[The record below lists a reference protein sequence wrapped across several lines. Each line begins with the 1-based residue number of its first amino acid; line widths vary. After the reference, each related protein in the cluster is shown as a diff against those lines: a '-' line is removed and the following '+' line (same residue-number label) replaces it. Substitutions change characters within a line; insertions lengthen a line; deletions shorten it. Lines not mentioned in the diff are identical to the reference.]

1 MKKVL
6 SMVLVIALMLGMTS
20 MLSGCK
26 KVKGG
31 TEAAKL
37 LLANERLDAEI
48 LSHDIDLG
56 LGGFLNTSYTEN
68 EISLPTYY
76 ADRGNRSTKYTWSDF
91 AIDNSVASQFE
102 SFVLN
107 TQNYAAHASKD
118 IDNMKN
124 RVGIVDKWVQVGF
137 EKHMLRVFESCDM
150 LLVTGGGDQDD
161 VIYRYTDENANNVY
175 EMYSFIDYDDGTS
188 GKGKFLCIPG
198 ERYETYNINSEG
210 MCDYFIM
217 ENTRGYWMIT
227 RFGYATRESGVID
240 ASFTTMI
247 IKDGLGCA
255 AFVTL
260 SNERT
265 EALTP
270 NQPNSMM
277 FTVVDMENGCEL
289 ITAMMSGDR
298 YSFDVP
304 LSAIASG
311 LVSVGGDEAHIGE
324 EGITDSG
331 MINVINTVKG
341 SYGSDYSSED
351 DIRFSNGFV
360 QYDYLTETYG
370 GELNFRTDMD
380 TEDVSL
386 RSALTRLVDH
396 LGDMGL
402 TLRGNVETMASGIEH
417 ASLVGKEFGSI
428 FEWNGY
434 KLSSVENFMAANN
447 ALLEQIDKAKADFDE
462 AKDFETAFIR
472 QRLDD
477 GVHFENLGIL
487 DVAANEYSDG
497 VITIG
502 NISTQVLGNTLLE
515 SGKEYTLKIA
525 LALCDEN
532 GNPSSVNVVPL
543 AGGNAV
549 KTKYNGDAIT
559 LSVSG
564 SFAVPKNLHEGDYAL
579 VVYGAGADSGIRVT
593 EMVKIG
599 SFSTYNEKLE
609 SAAMDINVLS
619 VDGNLHVKYV
629 IKNFHN
635 MTVSATKDSYTAK
648 ELERIAIR
656 EILQYGAP
664 FTGAVLEYRN
674 GEQIPDGAELGR
686 GEYRMMCYLKT
697 SDGLAQSYI
706 YLEVK

>member
-1 MKKVL
+1 MKKIL
-6 SMVLVIALMLGMTS
+6 SLILVVALMLGMVS

-56 LGGFLNTSYTEN
+56 FGGFLNTSSVES
-68 EISLPTYY
+68 EVSLPTLF
-76 ADRGNRSTKYTWSDF
+76 ADGSGKTSRYTWSDF
-91 AIDNSVASQFE
+91 AIDNDVASQFE
-102 SFVLN
+102 AFVLN

-137 EKHMLRVFESCDM
+137 EKHMLRVFESRDM
-150 LLVTGGGDQDD
+150 LLVTGGGEQDD

-175 EMYSFIDYDDGTS
+175 EMYSFNDYDDGTS

-198 ERYETYNINSEG
+198 ERYETYNIHSGG

-217 ENTRGYWMIT
+217 EKTRGYWMIT
-227 RFGYATRESGVID
+227 RFGYAPRENGVID

-260 SNERT
+260 SNDKT
-265 EALTP
+265 SHLTP
-270 NQPNSMM
+270 NQASSFM

-289 ITAMMSGDR
+289 ITAMTSGGH

-304 LSAIASG
+304 LAAISSG
-311 LVSVGGDEAHIGE
+311 LVSVGADEANVDE
-324 EGITDSG
+324 DGIVSSG
-331 MINVINTVKG
+331 ILNVINTVKG
-341 SYGSDYSSED
+341 SYNTGYSSED
-351 DIRFSNGFV
+351 NIRFSDGYV
-360 QYDYLTETYG
+360 HYDYLDENYSG
-370 GELNFRTDMD
+370 NLSFRTDMSTD
-380 TEDVSL
+380 EISL
-386 RSALTRLVDH
+386 RSALARLVEH

-402 TLRGNVETMASGIEH
+402 TLRGDVDTMVSGINH
-417 ASLVGKEFGSI
+417 ASLVGEEFGNI

-434 KLSSVENFMAANN
+434 KMSSVENFMAANN
-447 ALLEQIDKAKADFDE
+447 VLLEDIERAKADFDE
-462 AKDFETAFIR
+462 AKDFDTAFIR
-472 QRLDD
+472 QQLDD
-477 GVHFENLGIL
+477 GVSFEGLGIL
-487 DVAANEYSDG
+487 GMGSNKYSNG
-497 VITIG
+497 VITLD
-502 NISTQVLGNTLLE
+502 NISTQVVGNTLLE
-515 SGKEYTLKIA
+515 SGKEYTLKVA
-525 LALCDEN
+525 LALLDEK

-543 AGGNAV
+543 AGGSGGRV
-549 KTKYNGDAIT
+549 RYNGDAIT
-559 LSVSG
+559 LSASG
-564 SFAVPKNLHEGDYAL
+564 SFSVPKNLHEGDYAL
-579 VVYGAGADSGIRVT
+579 VVYGASADSGIRVT
-593 EMVKIG
+593 EMVKVG
-599 SFSTYNEKLE
+599 AFSTYDEKLE
-609 SAAMDINVLS
+609 STAMDINVRS
-619 VDGNLHVKYV
+619 VGGNLQVRYV

-635 MTVSATKDSYTAK
+635 MTVNATKDNYSAS

-664 FTGAVLEYRN
+664 FSGAALEYKN
-674 GEQIPDGAELGR
+674 GEKIESGASLGR
-686 GEYRMMCYLKT
+686 GEYRLMCYLNT

>member
-1 MKKVL
+1 MKKTISL
-6 SMVLVIALMLGMTS
+6 ILVIAMMLGITS
-20 MLSGCK
+20 VLAGCK

-37 LLANERLDAEI
+37 LLANERLDAEV
-48 LSHDIDLG
+48 LSHNIDLG
-56 LGGFLNTSYTEN
+56 FGGFLNASSGESMVN
-68 EISLPTYY
+68 LPTYY
-76 ADRGNRSTKYTWSDF
+76 SGGRSKTSKYTWSDF
-91 AIDNSVASQFE
+91 AMDNSVASQFE
-102 SFVLN
+102 AFVQN

-137 EKHMLRVFESCDM
+137 EKHMLRVFETRDM
-150 LLVTGGGDQDD
+150 LLITGGGDQDD

-175 EMYSFIDYDDGTS
+175 EMYFFIDYDDGTS

-198 ERYETYNINSEG
+198 ERYETYNLNSEG

-227 RFGYATRESGVID
+227 RFGYVQRESGIVD

-247 IKDGLGCA
+247 IKDGLGCS

-260 SNERT
+260 SNESFPDSISN
-265 EALTP
+265 TP
-270 NQPNSMM
+270 TSSM
-277 FTVVDMENGCEL
+277 FTVVDMETGCEL
-289 ITAMMSGDR
+289 ITAMTSADK

-304 LSAIASG
+304 LAAISSG
-311 LVSVGGDEAHIGE
+311 LISVGGDEAHIGE

-331 MINVINTVKG
+331 MINVINTVNG
-341 SYGSDYSSED
+341 SYESGYTSED
-351 DIRFSNGFV
+351 DIRFSDGFV
-360 QYDYLTETYG
+360 QYDYLTKNYG
-370 GELNFRTDMD
+370 GELNFRTSMD
-380 TEDVSL
+380 TEEVSL
-386 RSALTRLVDH
+386 RAALTRLVDH

-402 TLRGNVETMASGIEH
+402 TLRGDVETMASGIDH
-417 ASLVGKEFGSI
+417 ASLVGAEFGSI

-434 KLSSVENFMAANN
+434 KMSSVENFMAANN
-447 ALLEQIDKAKADFDE
+447 ALLDQIDKAKADFE
-462 AKDFETAFIR
+462 ETKDFDTAFIR
-472 QRLDD
+472 QRLDS
-477 GVHFENLGIL
+477 GVHFEDLAVL
-487 DVAANEYSDG
+487 DMGASNYSGG
-497 VITIG
+497 VITLE
-502 NISTQVLGNTLLE
+502 NISTQVMGNTLLE

-532 GNPSSVNVVPL
+532 GAPSSVNIVPL
-543 AGGNAV
+543 EGGNGGKAV
-549 KTKYNGDAIT
+549 YNGGAIT
-559 LSVSG
+559 LSASG
-564 SFAVPKNLHEGDYAL
+564 SFTVPKNLHEGDYVL
-579 VVYGAGADSGIRVT
+579 VAYGASADSGIRVT

-609 SAAMDINVLS
+609 STAMDINVLG
-619 VDGNLHVKYV
+619 VGGNLHVKYV

-635 MTVSATKDSYTAK
+635 MTVKATKDSYTAS
-648 ELERIAIR
+648 ELERMALR

-674 GEQIPDGAELGR
+674 GDKIENRAMLGK
-686 GEYRMMCYLKT
+686 GEYRLMCYLNT

-706 YLEVK
+706 YIEVK

>member
-1 MKKVL
+1 MKKIL
-6 SMVLVIALMLGMTS
+6 SLILVVALMLGMVS

-56 LGGFLNTSYTEN
+56 FGGFLTTSSVES
-68 EISLPTYY
+68 EVSLPTLF
-76 ADRGNRSTKYTWSDF
+76 ADGSGKTSRYTWSDF
-91 AIDNSVASQFE
+91 AIDNDVASQFE
-102 SFVLN
+102 AFVLN

-137 EKHMLRVFESCDM
+137 EKHMLRVFESRDM
-150 LLVTGGGDQDD
+150 LLVTGGGEQDD

-175 EMYSFIDYDDGTS
+175 EMYSFNDYDDGTS

-198 ERYETYNINSEG
+198 ERYETYNIHSGG

-217 ENTRGYWMIT
+217 EKTRGYWMIT
-227 RFGYATRESGVID
+227 RFGYAPRENGVID

-260 SNERT
+260 SNDKT
-265 EALTP
+265 SHLTP
-270 NQPNSMM
+270 NQASSFM

-289 ITAMMSGDR
+289 ITAMTSGGH

-304 LSAIASG
+304 LAAISSG
-311 LVSVGGDEAHIGE
+311 LVSVGADEANVDE
-324 EGITDSG
+324 DGIVSSG
-331 MINVINTVKG
+331 ILNVINTVKG
-341 SYGSDYSSED
+341 SYNTGYSSED
-351 DIRFSNGFV
+351 NIRFSDGYV
-360 QYDYLTETYG
+360 HYDYLDENYSG
-370 GELNFRTDMD
+370 NLSFRTDMSTD
-380 TEDVSL
+380 EISL
-386 RSALTRLVDH
+386 RSALARLVEH

-402 TLRGNVETMASGIEH
+402 TLRGDVDTMVSGINH
-417 ASLVGKEFGSI
+417 ASLVGEEFGNI

-434 KLSSVENFMAANN
+434 KMSSVENFMAANN
-447 ALLEQIDKAKADFDE
+447 VLLEDIERAKADFDE
-462 AKDFETAFIR
+462 AKDFDTAFIR
-472 QRLDD
+472 QQLDD
-477 GVHFENLGIL
+477 GVSFEGLGIL
-487 DVAANEYSDG
+487 GMGSNKYSNG
-497 VITIG
+497 VITLD
-502 NISTQVLGNTLLE
+502 NISTQVVGNTLLE
-515 SGKEYTLKIA
+515 SGKEYTLKVA
-525 LALCDEN
+525 LALLDEK

-543 AGGNAV
+543 AGGSGGRV
-549 KTKYNGDAIT
+549 RYNGDAIT
-559 LSVSG
+559 LSASG
-564 SFAVPKNLHEGDYAL
+564 SFSVPKNLHEGDYAL
-579 VVYGAGADSGIRVT
+579 VVYGASADSGIRVT
-593 EMVKIG
+593 EMVKVG
-599 SFSTYNEKLE
+599 AFSTYDEKLE
-609 SAAMDINVLS
+609 STAMDINVRS
-619 VDGNLHVKYV
+619 VGGNLQVRYV

-635 MTVSATKDSYTAK
+635 MTVNATKDSYSAS

-664 FTGAVLEYRN
+664 FSGAVLEYKN
-674 GEQIPDGAELGR
+674 GEKIESGASLGR
-686 GEYRMMCYLKT
+686 GEYRLMCYLNT